1 MPSQLH
7 DLNGIRV
14 LELDSSGAPIGN
26 CRDALD
32 LIGEAATNK
41 ADMVAVPLERLT
53 PGFFDLKTRAA
64 GEMIQKFSTYGVR
77 LAIVGDVSN
86 AVESSSAF
94 RDFVRESNRGT
105 TIWFVENFE
114 SLKRRLLSAP

>member
-7 DLNGIRV
+7 DVNGLRV

-26 CRDALD
+26 YRDALD
-32 LIGEAATNK
+32 LIGEAAANR
-41 ADMVAVPLERLT
+41 ADIVAVPSERLT
-53 PGFFDLKTRAA
+53 QGFFDLKTRAA

-86 AVESSSAF
+86 AVESSTAF

-105 TIWFVENFE
+105 VIWFVDNFE
-114 SLKRRLLSAP
+114 LLRGRLLSST

>member
-1 MPSQLH
+1 M
-7 DLNGIRV
+7 

-26 CRDALD
+26 YRDALD
-32 LIGEAATNK
+32 LIGEAAANK
-41 ADMVAVPLERLT
+41 ADIVAMPSERLA
-53 PGFFDLKTRAA
+53 PAFFDLKTRAA

-105 TIWFVENFE
+105 VIWFVANFE
-114 SLKRRLLSAP
+114 SLRGRLLSST